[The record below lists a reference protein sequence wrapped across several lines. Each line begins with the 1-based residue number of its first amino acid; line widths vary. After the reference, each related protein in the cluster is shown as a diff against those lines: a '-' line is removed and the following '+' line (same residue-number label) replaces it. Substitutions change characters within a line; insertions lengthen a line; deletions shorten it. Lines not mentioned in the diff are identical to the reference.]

1 MKPLGTQYAAENELS
16 TPKRSFRKTMPP
28 SELSTNKSASETAK
42 PNQEEVRSKVLTT
55 SET

>member
-16 TPKRSFRKTMPP
+16 TPKRFFGKIMPP
-28 SELSTNKSASETAK
+28 SKLSTNKSASETVK
-42 PNQEEVRSKVLTT
+42 PNRGEARNTISTT